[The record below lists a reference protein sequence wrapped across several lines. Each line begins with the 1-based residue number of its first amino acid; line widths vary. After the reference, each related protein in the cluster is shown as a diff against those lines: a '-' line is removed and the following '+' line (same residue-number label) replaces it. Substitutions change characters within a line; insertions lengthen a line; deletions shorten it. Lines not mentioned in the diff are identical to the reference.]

1 MAENRA
7 SLGNS
12 GKVAM
17 IGDPVS
23 LAGFSPLGVAVYPL
37 ELKAGKSRYQEAL
50 VVWDMVLS
58 SGYAVVFV
66 TEPVYE
72 LLESEIIEVLARPL
86 PAVMV
91 IPAVDSNK
99 GLGGAKLDAAI
110 EKALGTKMNFGQE

>member
-1 MAENRA
+1 MTQTADFSR
-7 SLGNS
+7 
-12 GKVAM
+12 KVAM

-23 LAGFSPLGVAVYPL
+23 LAGFSSLGIGVYPL
-37 ELKAGKSRYQEAL
+37 ELKVGQSRYQEAL
-50 VVWDMVLS
+50 IAWHEALER
-58 SGYAVVFV
+58 GYAIIFV

-86 PAVMV
+86 PAVTV
-91 IPAVDSNK
+91 IPAVNSNK